1 MSGSTEKAF
10 ADLPDQELIW
20 VNFNAPEDFPNR
32 YFRNAS
38 EVFLEDANF
47 SGLRTTCDPSNLGKV
62 GGCPISPSTQLV
74 ADLIAPSCDG
84 PEQQFCISSIAVT
97 SANSVTS
104 LSPANSLQG
113 PTVPG
118 NKALGLPSGGTAGL
132 WTGTSSIGTELNF
145 MVTPRIEMFYSRSSR
160 KFVASEFSLEILPYV
175 KISNP
180 EALWLP
186 NSNTPGVPGS
196 HRNHLG
202 TYFVPSGCENAIWI
216 SDGQCGISAV
226 HDPNNTFTLDVHLPK
241 SLTGWFQANLSRPEI
256 TIAQR
261 KSHQRLRVSAGPGDY
276 SVVTESAIPRAEI
289 AANQGLSYVGKGS
302 TISGYGLD
310 QYFEYGITWAVA
322 LAKQLNDVPTT
333 IRYGWRLESMAASN
347 RSQNVFSTDTGLLK
361 ACSASNKGVV
371 GIVNTNAMAAD
382 PTPPKLKN
390 GELTYQ
396 LADFHYMPDGK
407 TERLGR
413 YFMAIRDDFARCIY
427 NSQTI
432 PVRAKISIV
441 GDNKATS
448 ISRKI
453 SGWHQLAVDGF
464 TYSKKTIKVSF
475 SKKK

>member
-1 MSGSTEKAF
+1 MY
-10 ADLPDQELIW
+10 
-20 VNFNAPEDFPNR
+20 FNAPEKSPNR

-38 EVFLEDANF
+38 EVFLVDGNF
-47 SGLRTTCDPSNLGKV
+47 AGFRKPCNSLNLGKV
-62 GGCPISPSTQLV
+62 GGCPINPPTQVV
-74 ADLIAPSCDG
+74 ADLIAPTCDG
-84 PEQQFCISSIAVT
+84 LEQQFCIRSIAVT

-104 LSPANSLQG
+104 LSPADTLQG

-145 MVTPRIEMFYSRSSR
+145 MVTPRIEMFFSRSSR
-160 KFVASEFSLEILPYV
+160 KFVASEFSLEILPYT
-175 KISNP
+175 KISHP

-186 NSNTPGVPGS
+186 NSNTPGIASGQLTYLVP
-196 HRNHLG
+196 
-202 TYFVPSGCENAIWI
+202 TGCENAIWI
-216 SDGQCGISAV
+216 SNGECGISAD
-226 HDPNNTFTLDVHLPK
+226 HDPNNTFALDVHLPK
-241 SLTGWFQANLSRPEI
+241 SLTGWFQANLARPEI
-256 TIAQR
+256 TITQ
-261 KSHQRLRVSAGPGDY
+261 STNHQRLRVSAGPGDY
-276 SVVTESAIPRAEI
+276 SVVTASAIPRKEI
-289 AANQGLSYVGKGS
+289 ASHKGLSYVGQGPIP
-302 TISGYGLD
+302 ISGYLIS
-310 QYFEYGITWAVA
+310 QYGGETGIAWVVA
-322 LAKQLNDVPTT
+322 LAKQLNDVPTA
-333 IRYGWRLESMAASN
+333 IRYGWRLESMAGSN
-347 RSQNVFSTDTGLLK
+347 YRSQNGFSTDTGLLK

>member
-1 MSGSTEKAF
+1 
-10 ADLPDQELIW
+10 
-20 VNFNAPEDFPNR
+20 
-32 YFRNAS
+32 
-38 EVFLEDANF
+38 
-47 SGLRTTCDPSNLGKV
+47 
-62 GGCPISPSTQLV
+62 
-74 ADLIAPSCDG
+74 
-84 PEQQFCISSIAVT
+84 
-97 SANSVTS
+97 
-104 LSPANSLQG
+104 
-113 PTVPG
+113 
-118 NKALGLPSGGTAGL
+118 
-132 WTGTSSIGTELNF
+132 
-145 MVTPRIEMFYSRSSR
+145 
-160 KFVASEFSLEILPYV
+160 
-175 KISNP
+175 
-180 EALWLP
+180 
-186 NSNTPGVPGS
+186 
-196 HRNHLG
+196 
-202 TYFVPSGCENAIWI
+202 
-216 SDGQCGISAV
+216 
-226 HDPNNTFTLDVHLPK
+226 
-241 SLTGWFQANLSRPEI
+241 
-256 TIAQR
+256 
-261 KSHQRLRVSAGPGDY
+261 
-276 SVVTESAIPRAEI
+276 
-289 AANQGLSYVGKGS
+289 
-302 TISGYGLD
+302 
-310 QYFEYGITWAVA
+310 
-322 LAKQLNDVPTT
+322 
-333 IRYGWRLESMAASN
+333 MAASN